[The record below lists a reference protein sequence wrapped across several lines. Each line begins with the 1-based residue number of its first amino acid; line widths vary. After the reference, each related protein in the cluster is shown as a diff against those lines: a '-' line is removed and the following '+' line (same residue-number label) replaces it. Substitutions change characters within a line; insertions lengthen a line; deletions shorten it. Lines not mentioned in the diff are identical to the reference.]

1 MIAQIFQVLFY
12 QPFFNA
18 LVFIYNIIPGH
29 DLGIAVIAL
38 TLLVRVLTFPLNSQ
52 AIKAQRAMARIQPKL
67 KEIQVKYKDNSQE
80 QMKATSALFKE
91 EKITPF
97 SGFVPIL
104 IQLPILIAL
113 YQIFW
118 KGLWT
123 MDGYF
128 YSFVSKPEVLN
139 PFFLGIVDLSK
150 PSALFAILAG
160 LGQLWQSLTATSA
173 QSGAQGGKVANMM
186 TKQMTF
192 LFPVL
197 TVFILLKLPAALGLY
212 WLATSLLTIA
222 QQYFSSK
229 PRTAL

>member
-1 MIAQIFQVLFY
+1 MIAQIFQTLFY
-12 QPFFNA
+12 QPFFNV
-18 LVFIYNIIPGH
+18 LVLIYNIIPGH

-38 TLLVRVLTFPLNSQ
+38 TLLVRVITFPLNSQ

-80 QMKATSALFKE
+80 QLKLTSALFKQ

-97 SGFVPIL
+97 SGFVPVL

-118 KGLWT
+118 KGLWAL
-123 MDGYF
+123 DVNF
-128 YSFVSKPEVLN
+128 YSFVSRPEVLN

-150 PSALFAILAG
+150 PSILFSILAG
-160 LGQLWQSLTATSA
+160 LGQLWQSLTATPV
-173 QSGAQGGKVANMM
+173 SGSQGSKAADMM
-186 TKQMTF
+186 RKQMIF

-197 TVFILLKLPAALGLY
+197 TVVILLKLPAALGLY
-212 WLATSLLTIA
+212 WLATSVLTIA
-222 QQYFSSK
+222 QQYFLNK
-229 PRTAL
+229 KTP